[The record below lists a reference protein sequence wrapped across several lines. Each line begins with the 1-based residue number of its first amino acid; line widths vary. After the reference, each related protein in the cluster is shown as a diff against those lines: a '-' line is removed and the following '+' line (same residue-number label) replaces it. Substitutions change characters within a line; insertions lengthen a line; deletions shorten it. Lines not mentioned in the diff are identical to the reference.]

1 MTQGEASLFLTI
13 SSCYVTSAPLSLES
27 RSVLSLPHPGLQPQH
42 NDDDHALQPDLGPH
56 LFNGVAS
63 VSQLVQDFPSFS
75 PEIPAQSQVKGAGS
89 QHPVLNMLTGAP
101 EAGTGARWMERLSA
115 LQVGR

>member
-1 MTQGEASLFLTI
+1 MMTIMS
-13 SSCYVTSAPLSLES
+13 
-27 RSVLSLPHPGLQPQH
+27 
-42 NDDDHALQPDLGPH
+42 LQPDLGPH

-89 QHPVLNMLTGAP
+89 QHPVLNMSCRGRRRHS
-101 EAGTGARWMERLSA
+101 TGARWMERLSA